1 MKFGRM
7 TPGLGRTHVPF
18 PSQFKLIGNN
28 RLCTTATCTQPSHG
42 CVSSGSTKVAQP
54 RWFNQGC
61 PAPWTPRLLRLNPHG
76 RSGRFGAVRG
86 GRGEGGCVRR
96 GHGSGGGACTGCSQP
111 RARPHMRHVAIVYS
125 QTRGLCAFVG
135 RVGIRDGRRA
145 TGAIA
150 FPGGE
155 KSRSAQDLGVARAGR
170 GEGCEERA
178 GVWGRCS
185 HVVQPTTG
193 TAAHAL
199 CGERLLALQRAL
211 RVRWPSRH
219 PRWATRDGRDC
230 AYRGREKAFCTLGVG
245 SCAGRGR
252 QVRGLERVSAIGNVS
267 VCKCFWARTYVS
279 ASCFCGTFPGCH
291 VGPVRPRLVRVASCG
306 EVGPSRN
313 EGSSLGRRRCV
324 IAII

>member
-1 MKFGRM
+1 M
-7 TPGLGRTHVPF
+7 HVVQP
-18 PSQFKLIGNN
+18 
-28 RLCTTATCTQPSHG
+28 TTGTAAHASCG
-42 CVSSGSTKVAQP
+42 D
-54 RWFNQGC
+54 
-61 PAPWTPRLLRLNPHG
+61 RLLADQRAL
-76 RSGRFGAVRG
+76 R
-86 GRGEGGCVRR
+86 VRR
-96 GHGSGGGACTGCSQP
+96 PS
-111 RARPHMRHVAIVYS
+111 RHLRWA
-125 QTRGLCAFVG
+125 T
-135 RVGIRDGRRA
+135 RDGRDRVSRGREKPFC
-145 TGAIA
+145 TR
-150 FPGGE
+150 FGGC
-155 KSRSAQDLGVARAGR
+155 QGGQGGR
-170 GEGCEERA
+170 RGCEERA

-252 QVRGLERVSAIGNVS
+252 HVRGLERVSAIGNVS

-291 VGPVRPRLVRVASCG
+291 AGPVRPCLVRVASCG
-306 EVGPSRN
+306 EVGPPRN

-324 IAII
+324 IATI